1 VNWTKNLDGA
11 TSALSA
17 AGAPAPPPSNADH
30 RAEDHITA
38 ARELLARTA
47 ELPDTRRELM
57 NILSEYR
64 AALFS
69 FAIDV
74 GP

>member
-1 VNWTKNLDGA
+1 VNWTENLHHA

-17 AGAPAPPPSNADH
+17 TAAPPPPPSNADH
-30 RAEDHITA
+30 QAEDHIVA

-47 ELPDTRRELM
+47 ELPNTRRELM

-69 FAIDV
+69 FAIDA

>member
-17 AGAPAPPPSNADH
+17 AGAPPPPPSNAGH
-30 RAEDHITA
+30 RAEDQVA
-38 ARELLARTA
+38 AVRELLARTA

-69 FAIDV
+69 FAIDA
-74 GP
+74 GR

>member
-1 VNWTKNLDGA
+1 VTWTKNLDGA

-17 AGAPAPPPSNADH
+17 AGTPPAPSDNADH
-30 RAEDHITA
+30 RAEDHIVA

-64 AALFS
+64 AALF
-69 FAIDV
+69 ALL
-74 GP
+74 

>member
-1 VNWTKNLDGA
+1 VNWTENLAA
-11 TSALSA
+11 TV
-17 AGAPAPPPSNADH
+17 GVPPPSGGNAD
-30 RAEDHITA
+30 RLAA

-69 FAIDV
+69 FAIDA
-74 GP
+74 GL

>member
-1 VNWTKNLDGA
+1 VNWTETLHGA
-11 TSALSA
+11 IGAPSA
-17 AGAPAPPPSNADH
+17 AGAPPPPSCDAD
-30 RAEDHITA
+30 RQAEDQIAA

-57 NILSEYR
+57 KILSEYR
-64 AALFS
+64 AALFT
-69 FAIDV
+69 FAIET

>member
-1 VNWTKNLDGA
+1 MRDDRTVSWTENLAA
-11 TSALSA
+11 T
-17 AGAPAPPPSNADH
+17 AGAPPPPGGNADH
-30 RAEDHITA
+30 RAEDHIAA

-64 AALFS
+64 AALFC
-69 FAIDV
+69 FATDAD
-74 GP
+74 P